1 MISRK
6 CTNYLIATTLV
17 SFTVAVNCANALHV
31 DTDKAI
37 FVTDE
42 KFLSASY
49 F

>member
-6 CTNYLIATTLV
+6 YSLLIAATLV
-17 SFTVAVNCANALHV
+17 SFTVAVNSGNAVRV

-42 KFLSASY
+42 KFLSVGC

>member
-6 CTNYLIATTLV
+6 YSFIAAATLV
-17 SFTVAVNCANALHV
+17 SFTVAVNSAITISV
-31 DTDKAI
+31 DTDKAL